1 MLQRSSMAPRE
12 RGASSVVVVLVMV
25 VLCAS
30 TYVVDAERFV
40 APREA
45 PKPRLRLNAMRGS
58 GSASQWFTSE
68 LLVGS
73 AHQRQRLLIATNG
86 GHSFLLDGDS
96 CSGSENGAV
105 VEALGISC
113 FDASGSTSFTP
124 ATNFVSPVSVRI

>member
-86 GHSFLLDGDS
+86 GHSFLLD
-96 CSGSENGAV
+96 V
-105 VEALGISC
+105 GISC

-124 ATNFVSPVSVRI
+124 ATNFVSPVLVRI